1 MVFSNQSGLTRL
13 EIIIALDAL
22 RREICSINFPRRRLF
37 TQPRPKADIA
47 DLSFDHL
54 VGRASRD
61 GGMISPRVLAVFRF
75 MIRSNFLGDCTGR
88 PDGFAPRSIRSTYPA
103 PARNRS
109 FEISDANPLWG
120 APRIHGELL
129 KLGVD
134 VGQTT
139 VAKYMAKK
147 ATIVARLED
156 APSQSCRRYRVDR
169 SVCRP
174 HDFISASGP
183 AAFATGAL
191 VVGWA

>member
-1 MVFSNQSGLTRL
+1 MGQ
-13 EIIIALDAL
+13 L
-22 RREICSINFPRRRLF
+22 RWWVRFGEQGWVNSRER
-37 TQPRPKADIA
+37 Q
-47 DLSFDHL
+47 
-54 VGRASRD
+54 G
-61 GGMISPRVLAVFRF
+61 
-75 MIRSNFLGDCTGR
+75 LGDCTGR

-156 APSQSCRRYRVDR
+156 APSQSCRR
-169 SVCRP
+169 
-174 HDFISASGP
+174 
-183 AAFATGAL
+183 
-191 VVGWA
+191 

>member
-1 MVFSNQSGLTRL
+1 
-13 EIIIALDAL
+13 
-22 RREICSINFPRRRLF
+22 
-37 TQPRPKADIA
+37 
-47 DLSFDHL
+47 
-54 VGRASRD
+54 
-61 GGMISPRVLAVFRF
+61 
-75 MIRSNFLGDCTGR
+75 
-88 PDGFAPRSIRSTYPA
+88 
-103 PARNRS
+103 
-109 FEISDANPLWG
+109 LWG

-174 HDFISASGP
+174 HDFVSASGP